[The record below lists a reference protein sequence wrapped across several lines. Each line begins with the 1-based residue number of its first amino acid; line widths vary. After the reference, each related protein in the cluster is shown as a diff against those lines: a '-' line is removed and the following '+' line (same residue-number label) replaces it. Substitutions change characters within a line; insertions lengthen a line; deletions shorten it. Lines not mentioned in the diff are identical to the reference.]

1 MNRELTVAILR
12 IAIVKSNLMRT
23 LGLAICTLILGPEVG
38 AEEIAKADSIRK
50 YKYYAKTART
60 NKEYDRAIGYY
71 TTLLQYSPQDL
82 KAAFFLGQ
90 LYYEKKDSTG
100 ARIALPQARVS
111 LRQAISIDSL
121 HLNSNRL
128 LYTIY
133 QAVGE
138 ADSAALSLERALRK
152 KPNAADRRKLA
163 DLYRREG
170 RNERAI
176 VHYKQLVEADS
187 TGVEDAEL
195 LEILAVLHQ
204 ELGQVDQVL
213 EWRERQLDQVL
224 EWRERQVEG
233 GTGGADQLNAK
244 AVALKEGIVELKL
257 EVGNVEGA
265 YDMLLELA
273 KVDSQN
279 AYSYYN
285 RISSIASEA
294 GNDSMHIEGLK
305 GMVEADPKDV
315 KSIAELVEW
324 DQGRG
329 EFASAK
335 AWLGRGLKVDPKDA
349 HLLLLKGDNLV
360 KEGDEE
366 GAIAAFEKAK
376 ADPAWEKVAQQ
387 RIWQLRPPETEEE
400 KLKRQFFGGEET
412 QEEQN

>member
-1 MNRELTVAILR
+1 MRALWLVICALVLGADARANENEVAI
-12 IAIVKSNLMRT
+12 
-23 LGLAICTLILGPEVG
+23 
-38 AEEIAKADSIRK
+38 ADSIRK
-50 YKYYAKTART
+50 YKYYAKTARQ

-71 TTLLQYSPQDL
+71 TTVLQYSPQEL
-82 KAAFFLGQ
+82 TAAYFLGQ
-90 LYYEKKDSTG
+90 LYYKEKKDLDN
-100 ARIALPQARVS
+100 ARIALRRAV
-111 LRQAISIDSL
+111 SIDSL

-138 ADSAALSLERALRK
+138 ADSAALSLERVLRK
-152 KPNAADRRKLA
+152 KPDAANRRKLA

-176 VHYKQLVEADS
+176 VHYEQLVEAERED
-187 TGVEDAEL
+187 TTEVEDAEL
-195 LEILAVLHQ
+195 VEILAVLHQ
-204 ELGQVDQVL
+204 ELGQVDQAL
-213 EWRERQLDQVL
+213 EWRK
-224 EWRERQVEG
+224 RQVED
-233 GTGGADQLNAK
+233 GTGGADQL
-244 AVALKEGIVELKL
+244 ESIVELKL
-257 EVGNVEGA
+257 EVGDVEGA
-265 YDMLLELA
+265 YDTLLELA

-285 RISSIASEA
+285 RIASIASEE
-294 GNDSMHIEGLK
+294 GDDTWRFKGLK
-305 GMVEADPKDV
+305 GMVEADPKDLQ
-315 KSIAELVEW
+315 SIAELVEGH
-324 DQGRG
+324 QGRG

-335 AWLGRGLKVDPKDA
+335 EWLRRGLKVNPEDA

-360 KEGDEE
+360 REGDEE

-400 KLKRQFFGGEET
+400 KLKRQFFGGEEA

>member
-1 MNRELTVAILR
+1 MKCNLLR
-12 IAIVKSNLMRT
+12 I
-23 LGLAICTLILGPEVG
+23 LGLAICALVLGAEVE
-38 AEEIAKADSIRK
+38 AEEIAIADSIRK

-71 TTLLQYSPQDL
+71 TTVLQYSPQEL
-82 KAAFFLGQ
+82 TAAYFLGQ
-90 LYYEKKDSTG
+90 LYYQEKKDLG
-100 ARIALPQARVS
+100 NARIALSRAV
-111 LRQAISIDSL
+111 SIDSL

-138 ADSAALSLERALRK
+138 ADSAALSLERVLLKR
-152 KPNAADRRKLA
+152 PDAADRRKLA

-176 VHYKQLVEADS
+176 VHYEQLVEAEPKDT
-187 TGVEDAEL
+187 TGVEEAEL
-195 LEILAVLHQ
+195 IEILAVLHQ
-204 ELGQVDQVL
+204 ELGQL
-213 EWRERQLDQVL
+213 EQALQLRKRQI
-224 EWRERQVEG
+224 EG
-233 GTGGADQLNAK
+233 GTGGADQL
-244 AVALKEGIVELKL
+244 ESIVELKL
-257 EVGNVEGA
+257 EVGDVEGA
-265 YDMLLELA
+265 YETLLELA

-285 RISSIASEA
+285 RIASIASEA
-294 GNDSMHIEGLK
+294 GNDSMHVEGIK

-324 DQGRG
+324 YQSRG
-329 EFASAK
+329 ELASAK
-335 AWLGRGLKVDPKDA
+335 AWLGRGLKVNPKDA

-360 KEGDEE
+360 REGDEE

-376 ADPAWEKVAQQ
+376 ADPVWEKVAQQ

-400 KLKRQFFGGEET
+400 KLKRQFFGGEEA

>member
-1 MNRELTVAILR
+1 MKCNLLRALWLVICALVLGADARANENEAAI
-12 IAIVKSNLMRT
+12 
-23 LGLAICTLILGPEVG
+23 
-38 AEEIAKADSIRK
+38 ADSIRK
-50 YKYYAKTART
+50 YKYYAKTARQ

-71 TTLLQYSPQDL
+71 ATVLQYSPQEL
-82 KAAFFLGQ
+82 TAAYFLGQ
-90 LYYEKKDSTG
+90 LYFKEKKDLDN
-100 ARIALPQARVS
+100 ARIALRRAV
-111 LRQAISIDSL
+111 SIDSL

-138 ADSAALSLERALRK
+138 ADSAALSLERVLRK

-176 VHYKQLVEADS
+176 VHYKQLVEADT

-195 LEILAVLHQ
+195 IEILAVLHQ
-204 ELGQVDQVL
+204 ELGQVDQAL
-213 EWRERQLDQVL
+213 EWRK
-224 EWRERQVEG
+224 RQVEG
-233 GTGGADQLNAK
+233 GTGGADQL
-244 AVALKEGIVELKL
+244 ESIVELQI
-257 EVGNVEGA
+257 ETGDIEGA
-265 YDMLLELA
+265 YESLEKLA

-279 AYSYYN
+279 TYSYYN
-285 RISSIASEA
+285 RIASIASEA

-305 GMVEADPKDV
+305 GMVEADPKDSE
-315 KSIAELVEW
+315 SIAELVEW
-324 DQGRG
+324 HQSHG

-335 AWLGRGLKVDPKDA
+335 EWLRRGLKVNPEDA

-360 KEGDEE
+360 REGDEE
-366 GAIAAFEKAK
+366 GAIVAFEKAK

-400 KLKRQFFGGEET
+400 KLKRQFFGGEEA

>member
-1 MNRELTVAILR
+1 MRALWLVICALVLGADARANENEVAI
-12 IAIVKSNLMRT
+12 
-23 LGLAICTLILGPEVG
+23 
-38 AEEIAKADSIRK
+38 ADSIRK
-50 YKYYAKTART
+50 YKYYAKTARQ

-71 TTLLQYSPQDL
+71 TTVLQYSPQEL
-82 KAAFFLGQ
+82 TAAYFLGQ
-90 LYYEKKDSTG
+90 LYYKEKKDLDN
-100 ARIALPQARVS
+100 ARIALRRAV
-111 LRQAISIDSL
+111 SIDSL

-138 ADSAALSLERALRK
+138 ADSAALSLERVLLK

-170 RNERAI
+170 RNERAV
-176 VHYKQLVEADS
+176 VHYEQLVEADT

-233 GTGGADQLNAK
+233 GAGGADQFNAK
-244 AVALKEGIVELKL
+244 AVALKESIVELKL
-257 EVGNVEGA
+257 EIGDVEGA
-265 YDMLLELA
+265 YDTLSELA

-285 RISSIASEA
+285 RIALIASEES
-294 GNDSMHIEGLK
+294 DDTWRFKGLK
-305 GMVEADPKDV
+305 GMVEADPKDS

-324 DQGRG
+324 HQGRG

-335 AWLGRGLKVDPKDA
+335 AWLERGLKVNSEDA

-360 KEGDEE
+360 REDDEE

-400 KLKRQFFGGEET
+400 KLKRQFFGGEEA

>member
-1 MNRELTVAILR
+1 
-12 IAIVKSNLMRT
+12 MRT
-23 LGLAICTLILGPEVG
+23 LWLAICALVLGADARANENEV
-38 AEEIAKADSIRK
+38 AIADSIRK
-50 YKYYAKTART
+50 YKYYAKTARQ

-71 TTLLQYSPQDL
+71 TTVLQYSPQEL
-82 KAAFFLGQ
+82 TAAYFLGQ

-100 ARIALPQARVS
+100 ARIALPQARIA

-138 ADSAALSLERALRK
+138 ADSAALSLERVLRK
-152 KPNAADRRKLA
+152 KPDAANRRKLA
-163 DLYRREG
+163 DLYRRG
-170 RNERAI
+170 GHNERAI
-176 VHYKQLVEADS
+176 VHYKELVEAEREDT
-187 TGVEDAEL
+187 TGVKDAEL
-195 LEILAVLHQ
+195 IEILAVLHQ
-204 ELGQVDQVL
+204 ELGQVDQAL
-213 EWRERQLDQVL
+213 KWRK
-224 EWRERQVEG
+224 RQVEG
-233 GTGGADQLNAK
+233 GTGGVDQL
-244 AVALKEGIVELKL
+244 ESIVELKL
-257 EVGNVEGA
+257 KVGDVEGA
-265 YDMLLELA
+265 YDTLLELA

-285 RISSIASEA
+285 RIASIASEE
-294 GNDSMHIEGLK
+294 GDDSRHIEGLK
-305 GMVEADPKDV
+305 GMVEADPKDSE
-315 KSIAELVEW
+315 SIAELVEW
-324 DQGRG
+324 HQGRG

-335 AWLGRGLKVDPKDA
+335 EWLGLGLKVNSKDA

-400 KLKRQFFGGEET
+400 KLKRQFFGGEEA

>member
-1 MNRELTVAILR
+1 M
-12 IAIVKSNLMRT
+12 KCNLMRT
-23 LGLAICTLILGPEVG
+23 LWLAICALVLGADARANENEV
-38 AEEIAKADSIRK
+38 AIADSIRK
-50 YKYYAKTART
+50 YKYYAKTARQ

-71 TTLLQYSPQDL
+71 TTVLQYSPQEL
-82 KAAFFLGQ
+82 TAAYFLGQ

-100 ARIALPQARVS
+100 ARIALPQARIA

-138 ADSAALSLERALRK
+138 ADSAALSLERVLRK
-152 KPNAADRRKLA
+152 KPDAANRRKLA
-163 DLYRREG
+163 DLYRRG
-170 RNERAI
+170 GHNERAI
-176 VHYKQLVEADS
+176 VHYKELVEAEREDT
-187 TGVEDAEL
+187 TGVKDAEL
-195 LEILAVLHQ
+195 IEILAVLHQ
-204 ELGQVDQVL
+204 ELGQVDQAL
-213 EWRERQLDQVL
+213 KWRK
-224 EWRERQVEG
+224 RQVEG
-233 GTGGADQLNAK
+233 GTGGVDQL
-244 AVALKEGIVELKL
+244 ESIVELKL
-257 EVGNVEGA
+257 KVGDVEGA
-265 YDMLLELA
+265 YDTLLELA

-285 RISSIASEA
+285 RIASIASEE
-294 GNDSMHIEGLK
+294 GDDSRHIEGLK
-305 GMVEADPKDV
+305 GMVEADPKDSE
-315 KSIAELVEW
+315 SIAELVEW
-324 DQGRG
+324 HQGRG

-335 AWLGRGLKVDPKDA
+335 EWLGLGLKVNSEDA

-400 KLKRQFFGGEET
+400 KLKRQFFGGEEA

>member
-1 MNRELTVAILR
+1 
-12 IAIVKSNLMRT
+12 MRT
-23 LGLAICTLILGPEVG
+23 LWLAICALVLGADARANENEV
-38 AEEIAKADSIRK
+38 AIADSIRK
-50 YKYYAKTART
+50 YKYYAKTARQ

-71 TTLLQYSPQDL
+71 TTVLQYSPQEL
-82 KAAFFLGQ
+82 TAAYFLGQ

-100 ARIALPQARVS
+100 ARIALPQARIA
-111 LRQAISIDSL
+111 LRQAVSIDSL

-138 ADSAALSLERALRK
+138 ADSAALSLERVLRK
-152 KPNAADRRKLA
+152 KPDAANRRKLA
-163 DLYRREG
+163 DLYRRG
-170 RNERAI
+170 GHNERAI
-176 VHYKQLVEADS
+176 VHYKELVEAEREDT
-187 TGVEDAEL
+187 TGVKDAEL
-195 LEILAVLHQ
+195 IEILAVLHQ
-204 ELGQVDQVL
+204 ELGQVDQAL
-213 EWRERQLDQVL
+213 KWRK
-224 EWRERQVEG
+224 RQVEG
-233 GTGGADQLNAK
+233 GTGGIDQL
-244 AVALKEGIVELKL
+244 ESIVELKL
-257 EVGNVEGA
+257 KVGDVEGA
-265 YDMLLELA
+265 YDTLLELA

-285 RISSIASEA
+285 RIASIAAEE
-294 GNDSMHIEGLK
+294 GDDSRHIEGLK
-305 GMVEADPKDV
+305 GMVEADPKDSE
-315 KSIAELVEW
+315 SIAELVEW
-324 DQGRG
+324 HQGRG

-335 AWLGRGLKVDPKDA
+335 EWLGLGLKVNSEDA

-400 KLKRQFFGGEET
+400 KLKRQFFGGEEA

>member
-1 MNRELTVAILR
+1 
-12 IAIVKSNLMRT
+12 MRT
-23 LGLAICTLILGPEVG
+23 LWLVICALVLGADARADENEVAI
-38 AEEIAKADSIRK
+38 ADSIRK
-50 YKYYAKTART
+50 YKYYAKTARQ

-71 TTLLQYSPQDL
+71 TTVLQYSPQEL
-82 KAAFFLGQ
+82 QAAYFLGQ
-90 LYYEKKDSTG
+90 LYYKEKKDLDN
-100 ARIALPQARVS
+100 ARIALRRAV
-111 LRQAISIDSL
+111 SIDSL

-138 ADSAALSLERALRK
+138 ADSAALSLERVLLK
-152 KPNAADRRKLA
+152 KPSAADRRKLA

-176 VHYKQLVEADS
+176 VYYEQLVEAEREDT

-195 LEILAVLHQ
+195 IEILAVLHQ
-204 ELGQVDQVL
+204 ELGQVDQAL
-213 EWRERQLDQVL
+213 EWRK
-224 EWRERQVEG
+224 RQVEG
-233 GTGGADQLNAK
+233 GTGGADQL
-244 AVALKEGIVELKL
+244 ESIVELQI
-257 EVGNVEGA
+257 ETGDIEGA
-265 YDMLLELA
+265 YESLVKLA

-279 AYSYYN
+279 TYSYYN
-285 RISSIASEA
+285 RIASIASEE
-294 GNDSMHIEGLK
+294 DDDTWRFKGLK
-305 GMVEADPKDV
+305 GMVEADPKDL

-324 DQGRG
+324 HQGLG

-335 AWLGRGLKVDPKDA
+335 AWLGRGLKVNPEDA

-400 KLKRQFFGGEET
+400 KLKRQFFGGEEA

>member
-1 MNRELTVAILR
+1 MRALWLVICALVWGADARANENEVAI
-12 IAIVKSNLMRT
+12 
-23 LGLAICTLILGPEVG
+23 
-38 AEEIAKADSIRK
+38 ADSIRK
-50 YKYYAKTART
+50 YKYYAKTARQ

-71 TTLLQYSPQDL
+71 TTVLQYSPQEL
-82 KAAFFLGQ
+82 TAAYFLGQ
-90 LYYEKKDSTG
+90 LYYKEKKDLDN
-100 ARIALPQARVS
+100 ARIALRRAV
-111 LRQAISIDSL
+111 SIDSL

-138 ADSAALSLERALRK
+138 ADSAALSLERALLK

-170 RNERAI
+170 RNERAV
-176 VHYKQLVEADS
+176 VHYKQLVEADT

-195 LEILAVLHQ
+195 IEILAVLHQ
-204 ELGQVDQVL
+204 ELGQVDQAL
-213 EWRERQLDQVL
+213 KWRK
-224 EWRERQVEG
+224 RQVEG
-233 GTGGADQLNAK
+233 GTGGVDQL
-244 AVALKEGIVELKL
+244 ESIVELKL

-265 YDMLLELA
+265 YDTLLELA
-273 KVDSQN
+273 KEDSQN

-305 GMVEADPKDV
+305 GMVEADPKDSE
-315 KSIAELVEW
+315 SIAELVEW
-324 DQGRG
+324 HQGSG
-329 EFASAK
+329 EFAAAK
-335 AWLGRGLKVDPKDA
+335 EWLGRGLKVNPEDA

-360 KEGDEE
+360 REGDEE

-400 KLKRQFFGGEET
+400 KLKRQFFGGEEA

>member
-1 MNRELTVAILR
+1 MKCNLLR
-12 IAIVKSNLMRT
+12 I
-23 LGLAICTLILGPEVG
+23 LGLAVCILVLGADARANENEV
-38 AEEIAKADSIRK
+38 AIADSIRK
-50 YKYYAKTART
+50 YKYYAKTARQ

-71 TTLLQYSPQDL
+71 TTVLQYSPQEL
-82 KAAFFLGQ
+82 QAAYFLGQ
-90 LYYEKKDSTG
+90 LYYKEKKDLDN
-100 ARIALPQARVS
+100 ARIALRRAV
-111 LRQAISIDSL
+111 SIDSL

-138 ADSAALSLERALRK
+138 ADSAALSLERVLRK
-152 KPNAADRRKLA
+152 KPDAANRRKLA
-163 DLYRREG
+163 DLYRRG
-170 RNERAI
+170 GHNERAI
-176 VHYKQLVEADS
+176 VHYKQLVEAEREDT

-195 LEILAVLHQ
+195 IEILAVLHQ
-204 ELGQVDQVL
+204 ELGQVVQAL
-213 EWRERQLDQVL
+213 KWRK
-224 EWRERQVEG
+224 RQVED
-233 GTGGADQLNAK
+233 GTGSVDQL
-244 AVALKEGIVELKL
+244 ESIVELKL

-265 YDMLLELA
+265 YDTLLELA

-285 RISSIASEA
+285 RISSIASEKS
-294 GNDSMHIEGLK
+294 DDTWRFKGLK
-305 GMVEADPKDV
+305 GMVEADPKDS

-324 DQGRG
+324 HQSHG
-329 EFASAK
+329 EFAEAK
-335 AWLGRGLKVDPKDA
+335 EWLRRGLKVNPKDA

-360 KEGDEE
+360 REGDEE

-400 KLKRQFFGGEET
+400 KLKRQFFGGEEA

>member
-1 MNRELTVAILR
+1 M
-12 IAIVKSNLMRT
+12 KCNLMRT
-23 LGLAICTLILGPEVG
+23 LWLAICALVLGADARANENEV
-38 AEEIAKADSIRK
+38 AIADSIRK
-50 YKYYAKTART
+50 YKYYAKTARQ

-71 TTLLQYSPQDL
+71 TTVLQYSPQEL
-82 KAAFFLGQ
+82 TAAYFLGQ
-90 LYYEKKDSTG
+90 LYYKEKKDLDN
-100 ARIALPQARVS
+100 ARIALRRVV
-111 LRQAISIDSL
+111 SIDSL

-138 ADSAALSLERALRK
+138 ADSAALSLERALLK
-152 KPNAADRRKLA
+152 KPNAADHRKLA

-176 VHYKQLVEADS
+176 VHYEQLVEAEREDT

-195 LEILAVLHQ
+195 IEILAVLHQ
-204 ELGQVDQVL
+204 ELGQVDQAL
-213 EWRERQLDQVL
+213 EWRK
-224 EWRERQVEG
+224 RQVEG
-233 GTGGADQLNAK
+233 GTGGADQL
-244 AVALKEGIVELKL
+244 ESIVELKL
-257 EVGNVEGA
+257 EVGDVEGV
-265 YDMLLELA
+265 YDTLLELA

-285 RISSIASEA
+285 RIASIASEE
-294 GNDSMHIEGLK
+294 GDDTWRFKGLK
-305 GMVEADPKDV
+305 GMVEADPKDL

-324 DQGRG
+324 HQGRG
-329 EFASAK
+329 EFAEAK
-335 AWLGRGLKVDPKDA
+335 EWLRRGLKVNPEDA

-360 KEGDEE
+360 REGDEE
-366 GAIAAFEKAK
+366 GAIAAFEKAQ

-400 KLKRQFFGGEET
+400 KLKRQFFGGEEA

>member
-1 MNRELTVAILR
+1 M
-12 IAIVKSNLMRT
+12 KCNLLRT
-23 LGLAICTLILGPEVG
+23 LGLAICALVLGAEAE
-38 AEEIAKADSIRK
+38 AEEIAIADSIRK

-71 TTLLQYSPQDL
+71 TTVLQYSPQEL
-82 KAAFFLGQ
+82 TAAYFLGQ
-90 LYYEKKDSTG
+90 LYYQEKKDLDN
-100 ARIALPQARVS
+100 ARIALRRAV
-111 LRQAISIDSL
+111 SIDSL

-138 ADSAALSLERALRK
+138 ADSAALSLERALLK
-152 KPNAADRRKLA
+152 KPDAADRRKLA

-176 VHYKQLVEADS
+176 VHYEQLVEAERKDT
-187 TGVEDAEL
+187 TGVEEAEL
-195 LEILAVLHQ
+195 IEILAVLHQ
-204 ELGQVDQVL
+204 ELGQL
-213 EWRERQLDQVL
+213 EQALAWRK
-224 EWRERQVEG
+224 RQVEG
-233 GTGGADQLNAK
+233 GTGGADQL
-244 AVALKEGIVELKL
+244 ESIVELKL
-257 EVGNVEGA
+257 EVGDAAGA
-265 YDMLLELA
+265 YETLLELA

-285 RISSIASEA
+285 RVASIASEA
-294 GNDSMHIEGLK
+294 GNDSMYVEGLK

-324 DQGRG
+324 HQSRG
-329 EFASAK
+329 ELAAAK
-335 AWLGRGLKVDPKDA
+335 AWLGRGLKVNPKDA

-360 KEGDEE
+360 RQGDEE

-400 KLKRQFFGGEET
+400 KLKRQFFGGEEA

>member
-1 MNRELTVAILR
+1 MKCNLPR
-12 IAIVKSNLMRT
+12 I
-23 LGLAICTLILGPEVG
+23 LGLAICILVLGADARANENEV
-38 AEEIAKADSIRK
+38 AIADSIRK
-50 YKYYAKTART
+50 YKYYAKTARQ
-60 NKEYDRAIGYY
+60 NKEYARAIGYY
-71 TTLLQYSPQDL
+71 TTVLQYSPQEL
-82 KAAFFLGQ
+82 TAAYFLGQ

-100 ARIALPQARVS
+100 ARIALPQARIA

-138 ADSAALSLERALRK
+138 ADSAALSLERVLRK
-152 KPNAADRRKLA
+152 KPDAANRRKLA

-170 RNERAI
+170 HNERAI
-176 VHYKQLVEADS
+176 VHYKELVEAEREDT

-195 LEILAVLHQ
+195 IEILASLHQ
-204 ELGQVDQVL
+204 ELGQVKQVL
-213 EWRERQLDQVL
+213 ELRK
-224 EWRERQVEG
+224 RQVEDG
-233 GTGGADQLNAK
+233 AGGADQL
-244 AVALKEGIVELKL
+244 ERIVELKL
-257 EVGNVEGA
+257 EVGDVEGA
-265 YDMLLELA
+265 YDTLLELA

-285 RISSIASEA
+285 RIASIASEE
-294 GNDSMHIEGLK
+294 GDDSRHIEGLK
-305 GMVEADPKDV
+305 GMVEADPKDS

-324 DQGRG
+324 HQGRG
-329 EFASAK
+329 EFAKAK
-335 AWLGRGLKVDPKDA
+335 EWLRRGLKVNPEDA

-360 KEGDEE
+360 REGDEE

-400 KLKRQFFGGEET
+400 KLKRQFFGGEEA

>member
-1 MNRELTVAILR
+1 MKCNLLR
-12 IAIVKSNLMRT
+12 I
-23 LGLAICTLILGPEVG
+23 LGLAICILVLG
-38 AEEIAKADSIRK
+38 ADARATENEAAIADSIRK
-50 YKYYAKTART
+50 YKYYAKTARQ

-71 TTLLQYSPQDL
+71 TTVLQYSPQEL
-82 KAAFFLGQ
+82 TAAYFLGQ
-90 LYYEKKDSTG
+90 LYYKEKKDLDN
-100 ARIALPQARVS
+100 ARTALRRAV
-111 LRQAISIDSL
+111 SIDSL

-138 ADSAALSLERALRK
+138 ADSAALSLERALLK

-176 VHYKQLVEADS
+176 VHYEQLVEADREDT

-195 LEILAVLHQ
+195 IEILAVLHQ
-204 ELGQVDQVL
+204 ELGQVEQAL
-213 EWRERQLDQVL
+213 QL
-224 EWRERQVEG
+224 RKRQVEG
-233 GTGGADQLNAK
+233 GMGGADQL
-244 AVALKEGIVELKL
+244 ESIVELEL
-257 EVGNVEGA
+257 EVGDVKGA
-265 YDMLLELA
+265 YERLVQLA
-273 KVDSQN
+273 QLDSQN

-285 RISSIASEA
+285 RIASIASEA
-294 GNDSMHIEGLK
+294 GNDSMHVEGLK
-305 GMVEADPKDV
+305 GMVEADPKDL

-324 DQGRG
+324 HQGRG
-329 EFASAK
+329 ELAAAK
-335 AWLGRGLKVDPKDA
+335 AWLGRGLKVNPEDA

-360 KEGDEE
+360 RQGDEE

-400 KLKRQFFGGEET
+400 KLKRQFFGGGET

>member
-1 MNRELTVAILR
+1 MKCNLMCALWLVICALVLGADARANENEVAI
-12 IAIVKSNLMRT
+12 
-23 LGLAICTLILGPEVG
+23 
-38 AEEIAKADSIRK
+38 ADSIRK
-50 YKYYAKTART
+50 YKYYAKTARQ

-71 TTLLQYSPQDL
+71 TTVLQYSPQEL
-82 KAAFFLGQ
+82 TAAYFLGQ
-90 LYYEKKDSTG
+90 LYYKEKKDLNN
-100 ARIALPQARVS
+100 ARIALRRAV
-111 LRQAISIDSL
+111 SIDSL

-138 ADSAALSLERALRK
+138 ADSAALSLERALLK

-176 VHYKQLVEADS
+176 VHYEQLVEAEREDT

-195 LEILAVLHQ
+195 VEILAVLHQ
-204 ELGQVDQVL
+204 ELGQVDQAL
-213 EWRERQLDQVL
+213 EWRK
-224 EWRERQVEG
+224 RQVEN
-233 GTGGADQLNAK
+233 GTGGADQL
-244 AVALKEGIVELKL
+244 ESIVELKL
-257 EVGNVEGA
+257 EVGDVEGA
-265 YDMLLELA
+265 YDTLLELA

-285 RISSIASEA
+285 RIASIASEE
-294 GNDSMHIEGLK
+294 GDDTWRFKGLK
-305 GMVEADPKDV
+305 GMVEADPKDLQ
-315 KSIAELVEW
+315 SIAELVEGH
-324 DQGRG
+324 QGRG
-329 EFASAK
+329 EFAAAK
-335 AWLGRGLKVDPKDA
+335 EWLRRGLKVNPEDA

-360 KEGDEE
+360 REGDEE

-400 KLKRQFFGGEET
+400 KLKRQFFGGEEA

>member
-1 MNRELTVAILR
+1 MKCNLLR
-12 IAIVKSNLMRT
+12 I
-23 LGLAICTLILGPEVG
+23 LGLAVCILVLGADARANENEV
-38 AEEIAKADSIRK
+38 AIADSIRK
-50 YKYYAKTART
+50 YKYYAKTARQ

-71 TTLLQYSPQDL
+71 TTVLQYSPQEL
-82 KAAFFLGQ
+82 QAAYFLGQ
-90 LYYEKKDSTG
+90 LYYKEKKDLDN
-100 ARIALPQARVS
+100 ARIALRRAV
-111 LRQAISIDSL
+111 SIDSL

-138 ADSAALSLERALRK
+138 ADSAALSLERVLRK
-152 KPNAADRRKLA
+152 KPDAANRRKLA
-163 DLYRREG
+163 DLYRRG
-170 RNERAI
+170 GHNERAI
-176 VHYKQLVEADS
+176 VHYKQLVEAEREDT

-195 LEILAVLHQ
+195 IEILAVLHQ
-204 ELGQVDQVL
+204 ELGQVVQAL
-213 EWRERQLDQVL
+213 KWRKL
-224 EWRERQVEG
+224 QVEG
-233 GTGGADQLNAK
+233 GTGAADQL
-244 AVALKEGIVELKL
+244 ESIVELKL
-257 EVGNVEGA
+257 EVGDVEGA
-265 YDMLLELA
+265 YDTLLELA

-285 RISSIASEA
+285 QIASIASEE
-294 GNDSMHIEGLK
+294 GDDTWRFEGLK
-305 GMVEADPKDV
+305 GMVEADPKDL

-324 DQGRG
+324 HQGRG

-335 AWLGRGLKVDPKDA
+335 ERLRRGLKVNPEDA

-360 KEGDEE
+360 REGDEE

-400 KLKRQFFGGEET
+400 KLKRQFFGGEEA

>member
-1 MNRELTVAILR
+1 MRALWLVICALVWGADARANENEVAI
-12 IAIVKSNLMRT
+12 
-23 LGLAICTLILGPEVG
+23 
-38 AEEIAKADSIRK
+38 ADSIRK
-50 YKYYAKTART
+50 YKYYAKTARQ

-71 TTLLQYSPQDL
+71 TTVLQYSPQEL
-82 KAAFFLGQ
+82 TAAYFLGQ
-90 LYYEKKDSTG
+90 LYFKEKKDLDN
-100 ARIALPQARVS
+100 ARIALSRAV
-111 LRQAISIDSL
+111 SIDSL

-138 ADSAALSLERALRK
+138 ADSAALSLERVLRK

-176 VHYKQLVEADS
+176 FHYEQLVEAEREDT

-195 LEILAVLHQ
+195 IEILVVLHQ
-204 ELGQVDQVL
+204 ELGQVDQAL
-213 EWRERQLDQVL
+213 EWRK
-224 EWRERQVEG
+224 RQVES
-233 GTGGADQLNAK
+233 GTGGADQL
-244 AVALKEGIVELKL
+244 ESIVELKL
-257 EVGNVEGA
+257 EVGDVEGA
-265 YDMLLELA
+265 YDTLLELA

-285 RISSIASEA
+285 RIASIASE
-294 GNDSMHIEGLK
+294 EGDDTWRFKGFK
-305 GMVEADPKDV
+305 GMVEADPKDL

-324 DQGRG
+324 HQGRG

-335 AWLGRGLKVDPKDA
+335 EWLGLGLKVNPEDA

-360 KEGDEE
+360 REGDEE

-400 KLKRQFFGGEET
+400 KLKRQFFGGEEA

>member
-1 MNRELTVAILR
+1 MNCELTVAILR

-50 YKYYAKTART
+50 YKYYAKTARQ

-71 TTLLQYSPQDL
+71 TTVLQYSPQEL
-82 KAAFFLGQ
+82 TAAYFLGQ
-90 LYYEKKDSTG
+90 LYFQEKKDLDN
-100 ARIALPQARVS
+100 ARIA

-128 LYTIY
+128 LYRIY

-138 ADSAALSLERALRK
+138 PDSAALSLERELRK
-152 KPNAADRRKLA
+152 TPDAANRRKQLA
-163 DLYRREG
+163 ELYRREG
-170 RNERAI
+170 HNERAI
-176 VHYKQLVEADS
+176 VHYKQLVETDT
-187 TGVEDAEL
+187 TGIEDAEL
-195 LEILAVLHQ
+195 IEILAVLHQ
-204 ELGQVDQVL
+204 ELGQVVQAL
-213 EWRERQLDQVL
+213 EWRK
-224 EWRERQVEG
+224 RQVEG
-233 GTGGADQLNAK
+233 GTGGADQL
-244 AVALKEGIVELKL
+244 ESIVELKL
-257 EVGNVEGA
+257 EVGDVAGA
-265 YDMLLELA
+265 YDTLLELA

-305 GMVEADPKDV
+305 GMVEADPKDSE
-315 KSIAELVEW
+315 SIAELVEW
-324 DQGRG
+324 HQSSG

-335 AWLGRGLKVDPKDA
+335 EWLRRGLKVNPKDA

-400 KLKRQFFGGEET
+400 KLKRQFFGGEDA

>member
-1 MNRELTVAILR
+1 MFTVKYNVLRILGIAICILVLGADARANENEVAI
-12 IAIVKSNLMRT
+12 
-23 LGLAICTLILGPEVG
+23 
-38 AEEIAKADSIRK
+38 ADSIRK
-50 YKYYAKTART
+50 YKYYAKTARQ

-71 TTLLQYSPQDL
+71 TTVLQYSPQEL
-82 KAAFFLGQ
+82 TAAYFLGH
-90 LYYEKKDSTG
+90 LYYKKKKDLDN
-100 ARIALPQARVS
+100 ARIALRRAV
-111 LRQAISIDSL
+111 SIDSL

-138 ADSAALSLERALRK
+138 ADSAALSLERALLK
-152 KPNAADRRKLA
+152 KPDAADRRKLA

-176 VHYKQLVEADS
+176 VHYEQLVEAEREDT

-195 LEILAVLHQ
+195 VEILAVLHQ
-204 ELGQVDQVL
+204 ELGQVDQAL
-213 EWRERQLDQVL
+213 EWRK
-224 EWRERQVEG
+224 RQVEG
-233 GTGGADQLNAK
+233 GTGGADQL
-244 AVALKEGIVELKL
+244 ESIVELKL
-257 EVGNVEGA
+257 EIGDVEGA
-265 YDMLLELA
+265 YDTLLELA

-285 RISSIASEA
+285 RIASIASEE
-294 GNDSMHIEGLK
+294 GDDTWRFKGLK
-305 GMVEADPKDV
+305 GMVEADPKDLQ
-315 KSIAELVEW
+315 SIAELVEGH
-324 DQGRG
+324 QGRG
-329 EFASAK
+329 EFAAAK
-335 AWLGRGLKVDPKDA
+335 EWLRRGLKVSPEDA

-360 KEGDEE
+360 REGDEE
-366 GAIAAFEKAK
+366 GAIVAFEKAK

>member
-1 MNRELTVAILR
+1 MRALWLGICALVLGADARANENEVAI
-12 IAIVKSNLMRT
+12 
-23 LGLAICTLILGPEVG
+23 
-38 AEEIAKADSIRK
+38 ADSIRK
-50 YKYYAKTART
+50 YKYYAKTARQ

-71 TTLLQYSPQDL
+71 TTVLQYSPQEL
-82 KAAFFLGQ
+82 TAAYFLGQ
-90 LYYEKKDSTG
+90 LYYKEKKDLDN
-100 ARIALPQARVS
+100 ARIALRRVV
-111 LRQAISIDSL
+111 SIDSL

-138 ADSAALSLERALRK
+138 ADSAALSLERALLK
-152 KPNAADRRKLA
+152 KPNAADHRKLA

-176 VHYKQLVEADS
+176 VHYEQLVEAEREDT

-195 LEILAVLHQ
+195 IEILAVLHQ
-204 ELGQVDQVL
+204 ELGQVDQAL
-213 EWRERQLDQVL
+213 EWRK
-224 EWRERQVEG
+224 RQVEG
-233 GTGGADQLNAK
+233 GTGGADQL
-244 AVALKEGIVELKL
+244 ESIVELKL
-257 EVGNVEGA
+257 EVGDVEGV
-265 YDMLLELA
+265 YDTLLELA

-285 RISSIASEA
+285 RIASIASEE
-294 GNDSMHIEGLK
+294 GDDTWRFKGLK
-305 GMVEADPKDV
+305 GMVEADPKDL

-324 DQGRG
+324 HQGRG
-329 EFASAK
+329 EFAEAK
-335 AWLGRGLKVDPKDA
+335 EWLRRGLKVNPEDA

-360 KEGDEE
+360 REGDEE
-366 GAIAAFEKAK
+366 GAIAAFEKAQ

-400 KLKRQFFGGEET
+400 KLKRQFFGGEEA

>member
-1 MNRELTVAILR
+1 
-12 IAIVKSNLMRT
+12 MRT
-23 LGLAICTLILGPEVG
+23 LWLAICALVLGADARANENEV
-38 AEEIAKADSIRK
+38 AIADSIRK
-50 YKYYAKTART
+50 YKYYAKTARL

-71 TTLLQYSPQDL
+71 TTVLQYSPQEL
-82 KAAFFLGQ
+82 TAAYFLGQ

-100 ARIALPQARVS
+100 ARIALPQARIA

-138 ADSAALSLERALRK
+138 ADSAALSLERVLRK
-152 KPNAADRRKLA
+152 KPDAANRRKLA
-163 DLYRREG
+163 DLYRRG
-170 RNERAI
+170 GHNERAI
-176 VHYKQLVEADS
+176 VHYKELVETEREDT
-187 TGVEDAEL
+187 TGVKDAEL
-195 LEILAVLHQ
+195 IEILAVLHQ
-204 ELGQVDQVL
+204 ELGQVDQAL
-213 EWRERQLDQVL
+213 KWRK
-224 EWRERQVEG
+224 RQVEG
-233 GTGGADQLNAK
+233 GTGGVDQL
-244 AVALKEGIVELKL
+244 ESIVELKL
-257 EVGNVEGA
+257 KVGDVEGA
-265 YDMLLELA
+265 YDTLLELA

-285 RISSIASEA
+285 RIASIASEE
-294 GNDSMHIEGLK
+294 GDDSRHIEGLK
-305 GMVEADPKDV
+305 GMVEADPKDSE
-315 KSIAELVEW
+315 SIAELVEW
-324 DQGRG
+324 HQGRG

-335 AWLGRGLKVDPKDA
+335 EWLGLGLKVNSEDA

-400 KLKRQFFGGEET
+400 KLKRQFFGGEEA